1 MRKIIADYVELTDE
15 WVGTPDVVMYTS
27 ETADGYEI
35 YILGWTD
42 KNGHVKN
49 MDNEENVFMYKE
61 NLLDILVDD
70 FLSFNEEFIFMK
82 KDDLIDVLVGDYIAG
97 YSSMLEV
104 YVSDDLIKEV
114 IDELEFLLLPEEEYE
129 DEDRK
134 YDEYKDDKLTI

>member
-1 MRKIIADYVELTDE
+1 MKKEIANVIITNEYTGLTD
-15 WVGTPDVVMYTS
+15 VSLYS
-27 ETADGYEI
+27 SRSADGYRI
-35 YILGWTD
+35 YIL
-42 KNGHVKN
+42 K
-49 MDNEENVFMYKE
+49 EEGIIAEQE
-61 NLLDILVDD
+61 NI
-70 FLSFNEEFIFMK
+70 FIK